1 MSQIRNIYP
10 VLKKK
15 PIRYEVDKSS
25 HNDDTSQHISDS
37 FLISFRFSRNCLFML
52 LRTYLKFWWGL
63 VKMETGLVMEDA
75 EHPDRHHS
83 AEHQAD
89 DDVCYQGLAV
99 TLLR

>member
-1 MSQIRNIYP
+1 
-10 VLKKK
+10 
-15 PIRYEVDKSS
+15 
-25 HNDDTSQHISDS
+25 
-37 FLISFRFSRNCLFML
+37 ML
-52 LRTYLKFWWGL
+52 LRTYLKFWWSL